1 MLTDRLLDS
10 GTGGVAAFTG
20 GGVARTGVAEGG
32 LVTGC
37 TTPSSFLMAIAALFF
52 GGTMK
57 FDFGT
62 GTGLLVA
69 RLAV

>member
-20 GGVARTGVAEGG
+20 GGVARAGVAEGG

-37 TTPSSFLMAIAALFF
+37 TTTPSVFLMIIAAFF
-52 GGTMK
+52 LDGIMK
-57 FDFGT
+57 FDF